1 MDSRTKRGVTITA
14 HWAGV
19 TRVSDTTPDIPEIAA
34 QKNRT
39 HATGDGHHIW
49 GL

>member
-1 MDSRTKRGVTITA
+1 MTFMDSRTKRGVTITA

-19 TRVSDTTPDIPEIAA
+19 TRVSDVTPDIPEIGA

-39 HATGDGHHIW
+39 RATG
-49 GL
+49 